1 MQGRRFWIVAGVGC
15 AILVVLLVVVIPLAF
30 LGVSRFRVYNGN
42 PTPNANLAPTPVAI
56 TVAPG
61 AAATQAIVPTLPA
74 APGTSNVPETGGPA
88 ISSANLEAL
97 YSTVSTGVV
106 NIDVLLN
113 QSGST
118 GEAAGSGF
126 VIDNAGHI
134 VTNNHVVSGA
144 SNITVIFHNG
154 FQEAAK
160 LVGADPYSDLAV
172 IQVANLPD
180 NVRPL
185 TLGNSDNVKVGEWVI
200 AIGNPFGLGT
210 SMTTGII
217 SATGRMI
224 SAGATSFSIPQAIQT
239 DAAINPGNS
248 GGPLLTLQGDVVGVN
263 AQIATGNSGVAA
275 NTGVGFAIPVNVVR
289 TVVPVLIQT
298 GTYSW
303 PWLGISGT
311 SVDLLLQEANNLQT
325 QQGAYIVQIL
335 PGGPASQAGLHGAQ
349 GQTSVN
355 GVTVPTG
362 GDVIV
367 AVDGQP
373 VNNYADLLLLISSR
387 DPSSQVDLTVVRNG
401 QKQQV
406 TVQLQPRPAN
416 FNPNSQQ

>member
-1 MQGRRFWIVAGVGC
+1 MQGRRFWIIAGVGC

-30 LGVSRFRVYNGN
+30 LGVSRFRVGGS
-42 PTPNANLAPTPVAI
+42 PVPNTNVFPTPVAQ
-56 TVAPG
+56 TVPPG
-61 AAATQAIVPTLPA
+61 EAATQAIVPTLTA
-74 APGTSNVPETGGPA
+74 APASTAPNASGPA

-97 YSTVSTGVV
+97 YSKVSTGVV
-106 NIDVLLN
+106 NIDVILS
-113 QSGST
+113 QGGTT

-126 VIDNAGHI
+126 VLDKAGHI
-134 VTNNHVVSGA
+134 VTNNHVIAGA

-160 LVGADPYSDLAV
+160 VVGADQYSDLAV
-172 IQVANLPD
+172 VQVANLPD
-180 NVRPL
+180 NVEPL
-185 TLGNSDNVKVGEWVI
+185 ALGNSDNAKVGEWVV

-210 SMTTGII
+210 SMTTGIV

-248 GGPLLTLQGDVVGVN
+248 GGPLLTLQGDVIGVN
-263 AQIATGNSGVAA
+263 AQIATGNSGAAA
-275 NTGVGFAIPVNVVR
+275 NTGVGFAIPINVVR

-298 GTYSW
+298 GAYQW

-311 SVDLLLQEANNLQT
+311 TVDLLLQTANDLKA
-325 QQGAYIVQIL
+325 QQGAYIVQVI
-335 PGGPASQAGLHGAQ
+335 PGGPAAQAGLKGAT
-349 GQTSVN
+349 GQTSVS

-362 GDVIV
+362 GDVIT
-367 AVDGQP
+367 AIDGEP
-373 VNNYADLLLLISSR
+373 VNNYADLLSLVSFR
-387 DPSSQVDLTVVRNG
+387 DPTSQIDVTIIRNG
-401 QKQQV
+401 QTQQV

>member
-1 MQGRRFWIVAGVGC
+1 MQGRRFWIIAGVGC

-30 LGVSRFRVYNGN
+30 LGVSRFRVG
-42 PTPNANLAPTPVAI
+42 TPNANVPPTPVAI
-56 TVAPG
+56 TIPAG
-61 AAATQAIVPTLPA
+61 AEATQATVPTLTVSPDGA
-74 APGTSNVPETGGPA
+74 QVPNTSGPA

-97 YSTVSTGVV
+97 YNTVGSGVV

-113 QSGST
+113 QGGNT

-126 VIDNAGHI
+126 VLDNQGHI
-134 VTNNHVVSGA
+134 VTNNHVINGA

-160 LVGADPYSDLAV
+160 VVGADPYSDLAV

-180 NVRPL
+180 NVHPL
-185 TLGNSDNVKVGEWVI
+185 ALGNSSDVKVGQWVV

-224 SAGATSFSIPQAIQT
+224 AAGATSFSIPEAIQT

-248 GGPLLTLQGDVVGVN
+248 GGPLLTLQGEVVGVN

-298 GTYSW
+298 GTYQW
-303 PWLGISGT
+303 PWLGIRGT
-311 SVDLLLQEANNLQT
+311 GVDLLLQDANNLQT
-325 QQGAYIVQIL
+325 QQGAYIVEAV
-335 PGGPASQAGLHGAQ
+335 PGGPAAQAGLHGAS
-349 GQTSVN
+349 GQTTVN
-355 GVTVPTG
+355 GVDVPVG
-362 GDVIV
+362 GDVIT
-367 AVDGQP
+367 AIDGQP
-373 VNNYADLLLLISSR
+373 VTNYADLLSLVSFR
-387 DPSSQVDLTVVRNG
+387 NPTSQVDMTIIRNG
-401 QKQQV
+401 QQQQI

-416 FNPNSQQ
+416 FNPSTQQ